1 MQIVLMQDE
10 AYWENLVKRSLCRF
24 LLLTELAR
32 GPVHGYG
39 LNQAIKEAC
48 QGCCEPTEAMVYSTM
63 KELMEGGYL
72 ECRMEE
78 HRGRQ
83 RRVCWL
89 TPSGEESL
97 RAAARVWQKMLPKI
111 NESVAQ
117 ALSSETEPGDPG
129 ATGATDEIE
138 IDIEKEKETNKS
150 PAQAG

>member
-63 KELMEGGYL
+63 KELMEGSYV

-89 TPSGEESL
+89 TPSGVESL
-97 RAAARVWQKMLPKI
+97 KAAARVWQKMLPKI

-117 ALSSETEPGDPG
+117 AFALGTEIG
-129 ATGATDEIE
+129 ATGATEQIE
-138 IDIEKEKETNKS
+138 EETDKS